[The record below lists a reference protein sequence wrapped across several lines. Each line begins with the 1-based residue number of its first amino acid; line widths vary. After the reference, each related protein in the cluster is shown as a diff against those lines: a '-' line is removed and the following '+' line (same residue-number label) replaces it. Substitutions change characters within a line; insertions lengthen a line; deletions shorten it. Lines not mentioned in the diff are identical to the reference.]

1 MIAQGSNEGIII
13 SLCDKITL
21 KFDDGEK
28 MIGYTQHLDFG
39 PKGYFITPA
48 DVNGNNTHV
57 FASKSAIN
65 SMSFF

>member
-1 MIAQGSNEGIII
+1 
-13 SLCDKITL
+13 
-21 KFDDGEK
+21 